1 LVKDL
6 VKDRDNSFEDMD
18 IAIYDLKDFL
28 IKNDAR
34 LDEGM
39 TFDIIIDRRAMPI
52 VTRRKLEH
60 ETLIKNAVEY

>member
-1 LVKDL
+1 
-6 VKDRDNSFEDMD
+6 MD

-39 TFDIIIDRRAMPI
+39 SFDIIIDRRAMPI